1 MYAAGCRGMIA
12 PYSNG
17 ARDMKHTGRVRGVLM
32 VAGMLLAFAAQAGF
46 SNKWRLKV
54 DGHASSAGT
63 IQLIIT
69 PEGGTA
75 RQVEIPVAKDLHE
88 NHVARLIRDALK
100 AALGKGYH
108 VEIDD
113 GEDVLVKRK
122 GSHPKLDIVIAGNSA
137 QGITVKEHTE

>member
-1 MYAAGCRGMIA
+1 MIA
-12 PYSNG
+12 AYPMG
-17 ARDMKHTGRVRGVLM
+17 ADEMKHTGWVRGLLLL
-32 VAGMLLAFAAQAGF
+32 AGVLLAFAAQAAF

-63 IQLIIT
+63 IQLSIT

-75 RQVEIPVAKDLHE
+75 QQVDIPVAKDLHE

-100 AALGKGYH
+100 TALGKGYH

>member
-1 MYAAGCRGMIA
+1 MKHAGWMRAALLAAG
-12 PYSNG
+12 
-17 ARDMKHTGRVRGVLM
+17 
-32 VAGMLLAFAAQAGF
+32 VALAFAAPAQF

-63 IQLIIT
+63 IQLGIT

-75 RQVEIPVAKDLHE
+75 RQVDVPVDKDLHE

-113 GEDVLVKRK
+113 GEDVLVKRR
-122 GSHPKLDIVIAGNSA
+122 GGHPKLDITVAGNSV